1 MRLSKSAL
9 HEIWMAETKVKA
21 QCAFD
26 RFVASFKAKYV
37 KATDCLLKDRE
48 ALLAFYDLPAEQWV
62 HIRTT
67 NVIESAFVTIRN
79 RSDRAKG
86 CVSRDSMHLDP

>member
-9 HEIWMAETKVKA
+9 HEIWMAETKAKA
-21 QCAFD
+21 QCVFD
-26 RFVASFKAKYV
+26 RFVARFKANHV
-37 KATDCLLKDRE
+37 KATGCLLKDRE
-48 ALLAFYDLPAEQWV
+48 ALLAFYDFPAEQWM

-67 NVIESAFVTIRN
+67 NVIEPAFATFRH